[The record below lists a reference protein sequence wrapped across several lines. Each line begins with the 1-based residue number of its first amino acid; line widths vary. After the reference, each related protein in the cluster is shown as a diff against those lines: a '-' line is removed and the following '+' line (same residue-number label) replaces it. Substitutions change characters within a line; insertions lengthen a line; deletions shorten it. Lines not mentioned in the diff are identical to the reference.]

1 MIMKPFV
8 REIRQP
14 AEKNLDDVD
23 SKENEQKLHFG
34 WSNRFVCAWCRK
46 SIRALNFMLSR
57 CSSKDMRPSPF
68 WSTSIRLHS

>member
-23 SKENEQKLHFG
+23 SKENEKKLHFG
-34 WSNRFVCAWCRK
+34 WSNRFVCAW
-46 SIRALNFMLSR
+46 
-57 CSSKDMRPSPF
+57 
-68 WSTSIRLHS
+68 